1 MELLMRDKVMELVSS
16 ELEAL
21 KQKIIENHQ
30 EAKQVAS
37 GRTIASMKVEV
48 TEDGGILW
56 GRSAFGTLETGR
68 KGGKVPAGFWKI
80 IRQWMDDKGI
90 QVEKPDSCAYL
101 VARKI
106 AREGT
111 QLFRNGGR
119 SDIYSSEIKGT
130 IERMSDKI
138 GLLFGS
144 EVEHINLNKDERRD
158 NK

>member
-1 MELLMRDKVMELVSS
+1 MELLLRDKVMELVSS

-21 KQKIIENHQ
+21 KQRIIENHRS
-30 EAKQVAS
+30 AGQVAS
-37 GRTIASMKVEV
+37 GRTIASLKVEI
-48 TEDGGILW
+48 TEDGGVLW
-56 GRSAFGTLETGR
+56 GRSPFGTLETGR

-90 QVEKPDSCAYL
+90 QVEKPDSFAYL

-119 SDIYSSEIKGT
+119 SDIYSPEVKDT
-130 IERMSDKI
+130 VERVSDGI
-138 GLLFGS
+138 GILFGS
-144 EVEHINLNKDERRD
+144 EVEHINLNFNEDGSI
-158 NK
+158 